1 MKNFFLI
8 LGSALFLAITLFSG
22 CQTRSSKIKNA
33 EDKVQEAKTDLAE
46 AKTDLYMI
54 RLDTISNYDQFKI
67 EAEKIIIAQ
76 EKNIADFKAW
86 LVSEKKDID
95 AEHNERLVVM
105 ENKNREL
112 KTKLLD
118 FKEEGQDKW
127 IVFRDEFNSDM
138 NELGKSFKDFTV
150 ENVK

>member
-33 EDKVQEAKTDLAE
+33 EDKVQE